1 MPRSGSSRPV
11 RETDVLE
18 LPVRLLHP
26 DARPPSRAYEGD
38 AGFDLV
44 SVEAAELAP
53 GARASVG
60 CGIAIELPGG
70 TCALVLP
77 RSGLARDHGVTVV
90 NSPGLVD
97 SGYRGEI
104 RVTLINT
111 DRDASFQVE
120 PGMRIA
126 QLLVVALPQVAVS
139 VRDGLTA
146 SVRGEQG
153 FGSSGHA

>member
-1 MPRSGSSRPV
+1 ML
-11 RETDVLE
+11 D

-26 DARPPSRAYEGD
+26 DARPPARAYEGD

-44 SVEAAELAP
+44 SVEAAELTP
-53 GARASVG
+53 GARASLG
-60 CGIAIELPGG
+60 CGIAIELPEG
-70 TCALVLP
+70 TCGLVLP

-104 RVTLINT
+104 RVTLLNT
-111 DRDASFQVE
+111 DRDETFQVE

-126 QLLVVALPQVAVS
+126 QLVVVALPEVAVTL
-139 VRDGLTA
+139 RDELAA
-146 SVRGEQG
+146 SARGEQG
-153 FGSSGHA
+153 FGSSGRA

>member
-1 MPRSGSSRPV
+1 V

-44 SVEAAELAP
+44 SIEAAELAP
-53 GARASVG
+53 GERASLG
-60 CGIAIELPGG
+60 CGIAIELPEG
-70 TCALVLP
+70 TCGLVLP

-111 DRDASFQVE
+111 DRGEAFRVE
-120 PGMRIA
+120 AGMRIA
-126 QLLVVALPQVAVS
+126 QLVVVALPQVAVTVS
-139 VRDGLTA
+139 DELTA
-146 SVRGEQG
+146 SARGEQG
-153 FGSSGHA
+153 FGSSGRA

>member
-1 MPRSGSSRPV
+1 V
-11 RETDVLE
+11 QE

-26 DARPPSRAYEGD
+26 DARPPARAYDGD
-38 AGFDLV
+38 AGFDLA
-44 SVEAAELAP
+44 SVETVELAP
-53 GARASVG
+53 GERASVG
-60 CGIAIELPGG
+60 CGVAIELPEG

-97 SGYRGEI
+97 SGYRGEL

-111 DRDASFQVE
+111 DRDDAFRVE

-126 QLLVVALPQVAVS
+126 QLVVVALPDIAVVLRDELAVS
-139 VRDGLTA
+139 A
-146 SVRGEQG
+146 RGDQG
-153 FGSSGHA
+153 FGSSGRV